1 MVAMN
6 QFLKKMD
13 TLIFS
18 KMTTAKNLSYETQV
32 PEPTISKW
40 IHQGTE
46 ISAFYFYKIAHT
58 LEENKHDQEQLKM
71 EYLQNLKTG
80 SCSNIKILFILS
92 YLNRDTVLFTELLQ
106 HCSTHKYLIVCKYA
120 KAFQFYQRRLQGED
134 IHEIYLDLKTF
145 QSNINKKEKDLAILC
160 DLLSIMILLD
170 LGDIKLVPTY
180 RNRIKRNLI
189 KIGDSHL
196 KMIYHFLFIELHSY
210 YLLRRNQITLFQRHN
225 QSLQKLKNLDF
236 FPVMKGALHLK
247 AGESYLLSN
256 YNMAIYHLE
265 KSLEIFHLYQD
276 ESRYKQALNDL
287 NFVRISHWRDIDKID
302 FKQLH
307 PAEQALFYI
316 ELGQYDKA
324 IILLNDLERKNG
336 KLTALQMCY
345 KGMATLNLSLIQQS
359 IQMFQSN
366 NDFFFVQYAQKAY
379 QKVLNQEQ
387 TIKP

>member
-1 MVAMN
+1 MN

-58 LEENKHDQEQLKM
+58 LEENKYDQEQLKM
-71 EYLQNLKTG
+71 EYLQNLKVG
-80 SCSNIKILFILS
+80 SCINTKILFILS

-106 HCSTHKYLIVCKYA
+106 HSNTHKYLIVRKYA

-134 IHEIYLDLKTF
+134 IHEIYLELKTF

-307 PAEQALFYI
+307 LAEQALFYI
-316 ELGQYDKA
+316 ELGQNDKA
-324 IILLNDLERKNG
+324 IILLDDLERKNG

-366 NDFFFVQYAQKAY
+366 NDFFFVQYAEKAY
-379 QKVLNQEQ
+379 QKVVNQEQ
-387 TIKP
+387 TIKS

>member
-1 MVAMN
+1 MALN
-6 QFLKKMD
+6 QFLKKID
-13 TLIFS
+13 DLIFL
-18 KMTTAKNLSYETQV
+18 KMKTVKNLYHETQV

-40 IHQGTE
+40 INQGTE
-46 ISAFYFYKIAHT
+46 ISAFYFYKIVHA
-58 LEENKHDQEQLKM
+58 LEKNKNEQEKLKM
-71 EYLQNLKTG
+71 GYLQNLKAG
-80 SCSNIKILFILS
+80 SCINTKILFILS

-106 HCSTHKYLIVCKYA
+106 HCSKHKYLIVRKYA

-134 IHEIYLDLKTF
+134 IHEIYLELKTF

-189 KIGDSHL
+189 KIGGSHL

-256 YNMAIYHLE
+256 YNMAIYNLE

-316 ELGQYDKA
+316 ELGQNDKA
-324 IILLNDLERKNG
+324 IILLDDLERKNG
-336 KLTALQMCY
+336 KLTALQICY

-387 TIKP
+387 TIKS